1 MSDIDYQKSL
11 PKKRMSAGVLFFDG
25 NGRLLIVNPTYKQH
39 WEIPGGVVEADESPL
54 QACTREIHE
63 EIGLMRRPSR
73 LLAVDY
79 LPTSH
84 DKTEALAFIFYGGIL
99 APKDIHNIQLQPT
112 ELSEYCFLP
121 PQEAITRLNKRLQ
134 KRIGLCIDH
143 LHENRTLYMEA
154 QRILL

>member
-1 MSDIDYQKSL
+1 MSNLEYQRSL
-11 PKKRMSAGVLFFDG
+11 PKKRMSAGALFFDED
-25 NGRLLIVNPTYKQH
+25 GRLLIVNPIYKPP
-39 WEIPGGVVEADESPL
+39 WEIPGGAVEANESPL

-63 EIGLMRRPSR
+63 EIGLMRQPSR

-84 DKTEALAFIFYGGIL
+84 DKIEALAFIFYGGIL
-99 APKDIHNIQLQPT
+99 TTEEISNIRLQPS

-121 PQEAITRLNKRLQ
+121 PKEAVTRLNKRLE

-143 LHENRTLYMEA
+143 LQENRTLYMEG
-154 QRILL
+154 QQILF